1 MFKFIRNIGCLSII
15 VLTIFFVV
23 ALLFGGD
30 KIRQIGDKTT
40 EVVKKVFHYAAQKA
54 DSIHNSIHKSTLK
67 KIDEMAKPFK
77 SNEKRDIDNKKP

>member
-23 ALLFGGD
+23 ALLFGGE

-40 EVVKKVFHYAAQKA
+40 GVVKKVFHYAAQKA
-54 DSIHNSIHKSTLK
+54 DSIHKSTLK

-77 SNEKRDIDNKKP
+77 SDEKRDIDNKKP